1 MFSQPSSEVLY
12 LTLFKEFRATLTPVV
27 IEMVQAVQAPCDPE
41 NMAAILSKD
50 AGELKM
56 INISKFQPD
65 DYNDNYTDQD
75 VDDDDEFLDD
85 FSI

>member
-1 MFSQPSSEVLY
+1 
-12 LTLFKEFRATLTPVV
+12 
-27 IEMVQAVQAPCDPE
+27 MVQAVQAPCDPE

-65 DYNDNYTDQD
+65 DYNDNYTD
-75 VDDDDEFLDD
+75 
-85 FSI
+85 